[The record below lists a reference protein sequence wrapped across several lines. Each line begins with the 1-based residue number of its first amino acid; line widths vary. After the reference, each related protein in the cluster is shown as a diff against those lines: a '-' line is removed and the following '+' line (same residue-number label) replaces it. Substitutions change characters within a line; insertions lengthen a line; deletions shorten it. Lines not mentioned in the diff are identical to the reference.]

1 MRCCLQLAHTSLIS
15 SCILH
20 SKGFKMELTPEEA
33 EEMKKRLPSVIM
45 LYLYY
50 NRNKLPIA
58 ERKELEKLFNWR
70 DGE

>member
-1 MRCCLQLAHTSLIS
+1 
-15 SCILH
+15 
-20 SKGFKMELTPEEA
+20 MELTPEEA

-50 NRNKLPIA
+50 NRNKLPSA

-70 DGE
+70 NGE